1 MVEDVLVKVENF
13 YYPVDFIILDI
24 ESTLHPSANIPI
36 LLGRPFLATTNALIN
51 CRNRRMK
58 ITFGSMTAELNIFNV
73 NPQQLVDEECEY
85 VNFIETTPQEE
96 FNKNCF
102 SNSFETLHVN
112 SIVSNEFKPIAKIF
126 DSSSLLDSLQILE
139 EE

>member
-1 MVEDVLVKVENF
+1 MN
-13 YYPVDFIILDI
+13 
-24 ESTLHPSANIPI
+24 
-36 LLGRPFLATTNALIN
+36 
-51 CRNRRMK
+51 